1 MRFRPELALL
11 RSQLRGLARHGYA
24 LGGEIGPT
32 LHSLGALID
41 VSRAQRERERERE
54 RAREREREGQ
64 GERKRQARN
73 DQHLVFLLY

>member
-24 LGGEIGPT
+24 LGGEFGPT

-41 VSRAQRERERERE
+41 GSIESKSERERRVLSAWWVETLEMVLSRRLGLHPSQE
-54 RAREREREGQ
+54 
-64 GERKRQARN
+64 
-73 DQHLVFLLY
+73 